1 MWNTRGTP
9 GGEFMN
15 HEFDQSLLGIDA
27 TSAATL
33 FHDAHTAYSFA
44 DQPVT
49 DEQLAGIVHLLRWA
63 PTAINSGPLRVTFVR
78 SSEAK
83 ARLLPL
89 ASSGNQQKITEA
101 AATAILAAD
110 TDFHEY
116 IELLAPGAI
125 GMKAGFDESFEN
137 RNGFARF
144 NASIQAGYFILAVR
158 AMGLA
163 AGPMAGFNNAGVDEE
178 FFPNSPLRSIVLVNI
193 GYPSAEAFRERS
205 ARLPLDTVVTYL

>member
-1 MWNTRGTP
+1 MSTD
-9 GGEFMN
+9 
-15 HEFDQSLLGIDA
+15 FDPTLLGIDA
-27 TSAATL
+27 ASAAAL
-33 FHDAHTAYSFA
+33 FHEAHTAYSFT
-44 DQPVT
+44 DQPVS
-49 DEQLAGIVHLLRWA
+49 DDQLAGIVHLMRWA
-63 PTAINSGPLRVTFVR
+63 PTAINSGPLRVSFVR
-78 SSEAK
+78 SAEGK

-89 ASSGNQQKITEA
+89 VAGGNQQKVTEA

-110 TDFHEY
+110 TDFHEH

-125 GMKAGFDESFEN
+125 GMKSGFDESFEN

-163 AGPMAGFNNAGVDEE
+163 AGPMAGFNTAGVDEE

-205 ARLPLDTVVTYL
+205 ARLPLDSVVEYL

>member
-1 MWNTRGTP
+1 
-9 GGEFMN
+9 
-15 HEFDQSLLGIDA
+15 
-27 TSAATL
+27 
-33 FHDAHTAYSFA
+33 
-44 DQPVT
+44 
-49 DEQLAGIVHLLRWA
+49 
-63 PTAINSGPLRVTFVR
+63 
-78 SSEAK
+78 
-83 ARLLPL
+83 LLPL
-89 ASSGNQQKITEA
+89 VSGGNQQKVTEA

-110 TDFHEY
+110 TDFHEH

-125 GMKAGFDESFEN
+125 GMKSGFDESFEN

-163 AGPMAGFNNAGVDEE
+163 AGPMAGFNTAGVDEE

-205 ARLPLDTVVTYL
+205 ARLPLENVIEFL

>member
-1 MWNTRGTP
+1 MS
-9 GGEFMN
+9 
-15 HEFDQSLLGIDA
+15 HEFDTTLLGIDA
-27 TSAATL
+27 ASAAAL
-33 FHDAHTAYSFA
+33 FHEARTAYSFT

-49 DEQLAGIVHLLRWA
+49 DAQLAAIVHLLRWA
-63 PTAINSGPLRVTFVR
+63 PTAINSGPLRVSFVR
-78 SSEAK
+78 TPEAK

-101 AATAILAAD
+101 PVTAILAAD
-110 TDFHEY
+110 TDFHEH

-125 GMKAGFDESFEN
+125 GMKAGFDDSFEN

-144 NASIQAGYFILAVR
+144 NASIQTGYFILAVR
-158 AMGLA
+158 ALGLA

-178 FFPNSPLRSIVLVNI
+178 FFPNSPLRSILLVNI

-205 ARLPLDTVVTYL
+205 ARLPLETVVEYL

>member
-1 MWNTRGTP
+1 MSA
-9 GGEFMN
+9 
-15 HEFDQSLLGIDA
+15 EFDTNLLGIDA

-33 FHDAHTAYSFA
+33 FTEAHTAYSFT
-44 DQPVT
+44 DQPVS

-63 PTAINSGPLRVTFVR
+63 PTAFNSGPLRVTFVR
-78 SSEAK
+78 SPEAK

-110 TDFHEY
+110 TDFHEH

-125 GMKAGFDESFEN
+125 GMKSGFDDSFEN

-205 ARLPLDTVVTYL
+205 ARLPLESVVTYL

>member
-1 MWNTRGTP
+1 MSL
-9 GGEFMN
+9 
-15 HEFDQSLLGIDA
+15 EFDPSLLAIDA
-27 TSAATL
+27 GSAAAL
-33 FHDAHTAYSFA
+33 FQDAHTAYSFT
-44 DQPVT
+44 DQPVS
-49 DEQLAGIVHLLRWA
+49 DAQLAGIVHLLRWA
-63 PTAINSGPLRVTFVR
+63 PTAINSGPLRVSFVR
-78 SSEAK
+78 SAEAK

-101 AATAILAAD
+101 AATAILSAD
-110 TDFHEY
+110 TDFHEH

-125 GMKAGFDESFEN
+125 GMKSGFDDSFEN

-144 NASIQAGYFILAVR
+144 NASIQAGYFILATR

-205 ARLPLDTVVTYL
+205 ARLPLETVIDFL

>member
-1 MWNTRGTP
+1 MSTD
-9 GGEFMN
+9 
-15 HEFDQSLLGIDA
+15 FDPTLLGIDA
-27 TSAATL
+27 ASAAAL
-33 FHDAHTAYSFA
+33 FHEAHTAYSFT
-44 DQPVT
+44 DQPVS
-49 DEQLAGIVHLLRWA
+49 DDQLAGIVHLMRWA
-63 PTAINSGPLRVTFVR
+63 PTAINSGPLRVSFVR
-78 SSEAK
+78 SAEGK

-89 ASSGNQQKITEA
+89 VSGGNQQKVTEA

-110 TDFHEY
+110 TDFHEH

-125 GMKAGFDESFEN
+125 GMKSGFDESFEN

-205 ARLPLDTVVTYL
+205 ARLPLDSVVEYL

>member
-1 MWNTRGTP
+1 
-9 GGEFMN
+9 MN

-101 AATAILAAD
+101 AATAILA
-110 TDFHEY
+110 
-116 IELLAPGAI
+116 
-125 GMKAGFDESFEN
+125 
-137 RNGFARF
+137 
-144 NASIQAGYFILAVR
+144 V
-158 AMGLA
+158 
-163 AGPMAGFNNAGVDEE
+163 
-178 FFPNSPLRSIVLVNI
+178 SIVAA
-193 GYPSAEAFRERS
+193 PR
-205 ARLPLDTVVTYL
+205 ARLGGRT

>member
-1 MWNTRGTP
+1 MS
-9 GGEFMN
+9 
-15 HEFDQSLLGIDA
+15 HDFDPSLLGIDEA
-27 TSAATL
+27 SAAAL
-33 FHDAHTAYSFA
+33 FHDARTAYSFT
-44 DQPVT
+44 DQSVS
-49 DEQLAGIVHLLRWA
+49 DQQLAGIVHLLRWA

-78 SSEAK
+78 SAEAK

-101 AATAILAAD
+101 PVTAILAAD
-110 TDFHEY
+110 TDFHEH
-116 IELLAPGAI
+116 IALLAPGAI
-125 GMKAGFDESFEN
+125 GMKAGFDDSFEN

-205 ARLPLDTVVTYL
+205 ARLPLETVVDYL

>member
-1 MWNTRGTP
+1 MS
-9 GGEFMN
+9 
-15 HEFDQSLLGIDA
+15 HEFDTTLLGIDA
-27 TSAATL
+27 ASAAAL
-33 FHDAHTAYSFA
+33 FHEARTAYSFT

-49 DEQLAGIVHLLRWA
+49 DAQLAAIVHLLRWA
-63 PTAINSGPLRVTFVR
+63 PTAINSGPLRVSFARTP
-78 SSEAK
+78 EAK

-101 AATAILAAD
+101 PVTAILAAD
-110 TDFHEY
+110 TDFHEH

-125 GMKAGFDESFEN
+125 GMKAGFDDSFEN

-144 NASIQAGYFILAVR
+144 NASIQTGYFILAVR
-158 AMGLA
+158 ALGLA

-178 FFPNSPLRSIVLVNI
+178 FFPNSPLRSILLVNI

-205 ARLPLDTVVTYL
+205 ARLPLETVVEYL

>member
-1 MWNTRGTP
+1 MS
-9 GGEFMN
+9 
-15 HEFDQSLLGIDA
+15 HEFDPTLLGIDSA
-27 TSAATL
+27 SAAAL
-33 FHDAHTAYSFA
+33 FHEAHTAYSFT
-44 DQPVT
+44 DQPVS

-78 SSEAK
+78 SAEGK

-89 ASSGNQQKITEA
+89 VAGGNQSKVTEA

-110 TDFHEY
+110 TDFHEH

-125 GMKAGFDESFEN
+125 GMKAGFDDSFEN
-137 RNGFARF
+137 RDGFARF
-144 NASIQAGYFILAVR
+144 NASIQTGYFILAVR

-178 FFPNSPLRSIVLVNI
+178 FFPNSPLRSILLVNI
-193 GYPSAEAFRERS
+193 GYPSAEAFRDRS
-205 ARLPLDTVVTYL
+205 ARLPLESVVTYL

>member
-1 MWNTRGTP
+1 MNTD
-9 GGEFMN
+9 
-15 HEFDQSLLGIDA
+15 FDPTLLGIDA
-27 TSAATL
+27 ASAAAL
-33 FHDAHTAYSFA
+33 FHEAHTAYSFT
-44 DQPVT
+44 DQPVS
-49 DEQLAGIVHLLRWA
+49 DEQLAGIVHLMRWA
-63 PTAINSGPLRVTFVR
+63 PTAINSGPLRVSFVR
-78 SSEAK
+78 SAEGK

-89 ASSGNQQKITEA
+89 VSGGNQQKVTEA

-110 TDFHEY
+110 TDFHEH

-125 GMKAGFDESFEN
+125 GMKSGFDESFEN

-205 ARLPLDTVVTYL
+205 ARLPHDSVVEYL

>member
-1 MWNTRGTP
+1 MSTD
-9 GGEFMN
+9 
-15 HEFDQSLLGIDA
+15 FDPTLLGIDA
-27 TSAATL
+27 ASAAAL
-33 FHDAHTAYSFA
+33 FHEAHTAYSFT
-44 DQPVT
+44 DQPVS
-49 DEQLAGIVHLLRWA
+49 DDQLAGIVHLMRWA
-63 PTAINSGPLRVTFVR
+63 PTAINSGPLRVSFVR
-78 SSEAK
+78 SAEGK

-89 ASSGNQQKITEA
+89 VAGGNQQKVTEA

-110 TDFHEY
+110 TDFHEH

-125 GMKAGFDESFEN
+125 GMKSGFDESFEN

-205 ARLPLDTVVTYL
+205 ARLPLDSVVEYL